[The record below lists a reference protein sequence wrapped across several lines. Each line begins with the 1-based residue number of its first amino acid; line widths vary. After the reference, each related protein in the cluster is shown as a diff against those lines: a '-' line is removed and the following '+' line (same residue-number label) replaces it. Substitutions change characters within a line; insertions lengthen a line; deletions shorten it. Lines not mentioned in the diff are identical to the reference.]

1 MTRSML
7 RAQPR
12 KVNFNRAILDKLYWV
27 LIGINVSTSAWSLKQ
42 NAAFTSNTI
51 PSMLGSTPNWA
62 SGILSW
68 IIPLL
73 AAVAATAIGT
83 SIIQLFVTNPLG
95 IPTLI
100 EEIIGNVQ
108 AGKAKQMFASLIA
121 TLLFILIVFIAYR
134 SYIFD
139 INSTAAGLG
148 FPTLG
153 NGLMRHS
160 LNFVVFAIVGGSEI
174 IAVLLNGHEIV
185 AAISPGGNTSGARQ
199 STNSINRQTQIEYP
213 QTPDQ

>member
-1 MTRSML
+1 ML
-7 RAQPR
+7 
-12 KVNFNRAILDKLYWV
+12 D
-27 LIGINVSTSAWSLKQ
+27 SA
-42 NAAFTSNTI
+42 
-51 PSMLGSTPNWA
+51 PGWA

-153 NGLMRHS
+153 NGLMSHS

-185 AAISPGGNTSGARQ
+185 AAISSGGNTSGAGRQ
-199 STNSINRQTQIEYP
+199 NNAVSSATQTNSPRLE
-213 QTPDQ
+213 